1 MAFERPITI
10 KEALDKV
17 QNRSYALPS
26 IQRELV
32 WRTDQIERLF
42 DSVMQGY
49 PIGSF
54 LFWHV
59 DSQTVQRYN
68 WYDFV
73 LDYDERAPH
82 NQRTNPAAHGLTA
95 VLDGQQRLTAFNI
108 ALNGS
113 HTTRQ
118 KGRWSRRSESFQK
131 KHLYLNL
138 LRDIS
143 DEPDEDGTRY
153 EFRFLTADEASKSG
167 DDVYW
172 YPVRDIM
179 DVRETIQIINAVY
192 NLGLSSTR
200 GPLTLLTRLHDAIH
214 KNPTV
219 AYYLEECQDLHRVLT
234 IFVRTNSGGTELSYS
249 DILMSIATAQ
259 WDKYDAREEIHG
271 FVDEINQTGQGFR
284 FSKDFVLKA
293 CLMLSDIGSI
303 AFRVDNFN
311 RDNMSTIQDVWEQ
324 IEVSV
329 QASVNLA
336 SSFGLSRETLSAT
349 NALLPIAYFLHKSE
363 SALSVVDRNEFEA
376 EREQIRLWL
385 IASLIK
391 PGIWGSGLDTLLMS
405 IRDAISDNLQDG
417 FPRAAIEEAMRR
429 RGKDLSFDD
438 DDLDLVLDSQYRDRR
453 TFGILTLLYPFVDVR
468 RNQFEVDH
476 VFPRGQLTVPRLR
489 SAGVPDSM
497 HDKIKDRINGIA
509 NLQLLA
515 DDRNRNKG
523 DMLPS
528 KWLHDRFTDAATKE
542 EHKER
547 HDLGDPPSDIREFVD
562 WYDARRERM
571 LDRLR
576 GILGQRP
583 S

>member
-1 MAFERPITI
+1 MTVQAPITVTI
-10 KEALDKV
+10 KEALDNI
-17 QNRSYALPS
+17 QSGRYALPS

-32 WRTDQIERLF
+32 WRTGQIETLF

-54 LFWHV
+54 LFWRV
-59 DSQTVQRYN
+59 EGDNVRKYN

-73 LDYDERAPH
+73 RNYDERSPH
-82 NQRTNPAAHGLTA
+82 NSPVDPVQQELKA

-108 ALNGS
+108 ALKGS

-118 KGRWSRRSESFQK
+118 KGRWSRRAESFK
-131 KHLYLNL
+131 RKHLYLNL
-138 LRDIS
+138 LREVP
-143 DEPDEDGTRY
+143 DEPDDDGSMY
-153 EFRFLTADEASKSG
+153 EFRFLTDDEAKRSG
-167 DDVYW
+167 PDMYW
-172 YPVRDIM
+172 YRVRDIM
-179 DVRETIQIINAVY
+179 EVKDVTDIIDLAY
-192 NLGLSSTR
+192 DLGLASTR
-200 GPLTLLTRLHDAIH
+200 GPQKILTRLHDTIH
-214 KNPTV
+214 KDLTV
-219 AYYLEECQDLHRVLT
+219 AYHLEVSPILHRVLN
-234 IFVRTNSGGTELSYS
+234 IFVRINSGGTELSYS

-271 FVDEINQTGQGFR
+271 FVDEINQTGLGFR

-293 CLMLSDIGSI
+293 CLMLSDINSI

-311 RDNMSTIQDVWEQ
+311 RDNMSAIQDVWEQ

-329 QASVNLA
+329 QAAVSLA

-349 NALLPIAYFLHKSE
+349 NSLLPIAYYLHKSE
-363 SALSVVDRNEFEA
+363 SALDVIDRNEFE
-376 EREQIRLWL
+376 REQIRHWL
-385 IASLIK
+385 ISSLIK

-405 IRDAISDNLQDG
+405 IREAIAGNVDGG
-417 FPRAAIEEAMRR
+417 FPRIAIEEAMRR

-438 DDLDLVLDSQYRDRR
+438 DDLDLVLDSQYSDRR

-476 VFPRGQLTVPRLR
+476 VFPRSQLTVPRLR
-489 SAGVPDSM
+489 RAGVPDSM
-497 HDKIKDRINGIA
+497 HDDIKERVNGIA

-523 DMLPS
+523 DMLPWE
-528 KWLHDRFTDAATKE
+528 WLDKHFSDHDARR
-542 EHKER
+542 EHMER
-547 HDLGDPPSDIREFVD
+547 HDLGDMPGDIQGFVD

-571 LDRLR
+571 LGRLR
-576 GILGQRP
+576 GILGR
-583 S
+583 SD